1 MKALDVRYFRTN
13 LRESGMIAYWVVAG
27 FFTAFGWHYGEKFIV
42 TYIDTPPAIEK
53 KVDKNDK

>member
-1 MKALDVRYFRTN
+1 
-13 LRESGMIAYWVVAG
+13 MIAYWVVAG

-53 KVDKNDK
+53 KVDQNGKEETK